1 MLSLTTYLISYL
13 MCPPQCFFYP
23 LTYSWLSHSR
33 DILNHLL
40 PLLLPNLQPTSL
52 ARSRNLPHTPSTT
65 SPFSL
70 TSSLTPPSY
79 PYCPRFHLILFDSF
93 IPITKLN
100 TVYSYSFIFGRKI
113 FCVIYRKNCLSNIQS
128 KLSLNSYTRLLTA
141 SLSFQAFND
150 RINSYLHYCTSRYLV
165 L

>member
-1 MLSLTTYLISYL
+1 MLPFPTNLFLTFALSWYSKPPAPPP
-13 MCPPQCFFYP
+13 PPQPPTHLPRTFPQITSHP
-23 LTYSWLSHSR
+23 LYDLTLLANLVPYSPFLPILSTLPSHSLWF
-33 DILNHLL
+33 I
-40 PLLLPNLQPTSL
+40 
-52 ARSRNLPHTPSTT
+52 
-65 SPFSL
+65 
-70 TSSLTPPSY
+70 Y
-79 PYCPRFHLILFDSF
+79 PYHQAKYCILIF
-93 IPITKLN
+93 IYLWEKN
-100 TVYSYSFIFGRKI
+100 